1 MIELRKLT
9 KSFGSKYALRGV
21 NLRVMPGESL
31 VIFGPNG
38 AGKSTLIRILSSLS
52 RPTSGT
58 VHIGGLD
65 LATHAD
71 GIRRHLGVVSHA
83 PLLYDSLTA
92 EENLRFFAGLY
103 GMSQPEPRIT
113 MLLAQVGLTT
123 RRGDLV
129 RTFSRGMVQRL
140 AIARALLHDPQVL
153 LLDEPDTGLDPQAAE
168 MLHDL
173 LVQVSRGERTGDAGR
188 GDGERRHDR
197 AEGYTPTRRHAHT
210 LTRAAH
216 ARHGD
221 PQPGARP
228 GHRRSHGDPG
238 ERPAGLRG
246 RCQGDDRRRFPTAVR
261 PVRRRWPMRFWK
273 AVGAIIWKDIRAELR
288 TKDIFSSMFVFAL
301 LSVIIFN
308 FAFELR
314 VPSMKMVVPGIVWVA
329 ITFAGILGLN
339 RAFVIEQD
347 KGSFAG
353 LLLAPVDRSAIY
365 FGKMLGNLL
374 FILVVEVILLP
385 LVLVLF
391 NISLLSW
398 QNLLV
403 IFLGTYG
410 FAAVGTI
417 FSAIAVNTRAREVM
431 LPILLF
437 PVLLP
442 VLVAG
447 VKMTGALL
455 DGETLSSMSN
465 WIRLVA
471 LYDVGFTVLAYLT
484 FGFVVEE

>member
-1 MIELRKLT
+1 
-9 KSFGSKYALRGV
+9 
-21 NLRVMPGESL
+21 
-31 VIFGPNG
+31 
-38 AGKSTLIRILSSLS
+38 
-52 RPTSGT
+52 
-58 VHIGGLD
+58 
-65 LATHAD
+65 
-71 GIRRHLGVVSHA
+71 
-83 PLLYDSLTA
+83 
-92 EENLRFFAGLY
+92 
-103 GMSQPEPRIT
+103 
-113 MLLAQVGLTT
+113 
-123 RRGDLV
+123 
-129 RTFSRGMVQRL
+129 
-140 AIARALLHDPQVL
+140 
-153 LLDEPDTGLDPQAAE
+153 
-168 MLHDL
+168 
-173 LVQVSRGERTGDAGR
+173 
-188 GDGERRHDR
+188 
-197 AEGYTPTRRHAHT
+197 
-210 LTRAAH
+210 
-216 ARHGD
+216 
-221 PQPGARP
+221 
-228 GHRRSHGDPG
+228 
-238 ERPAGLRG
+238 
-246 RCQGDDRRRFPTAVR
+246 
-261 PVRRRWPMRFWK
+261 MRFWT
-273 AVGAIIWKDIRAELR
+273 AVGAIVWKDIRAELR

-374 FILVVEVILLP
+374 FILAVEVILLP

-455 DGETLSSMSN
+455 DGDTLSNMSN
-465 WIRLVA
+465 WVRLVA

>member
-1 MIELRKLT
+1 M
-9 KSFGSKYALRGV
+9 SFW
-21 NLRVMPGESL
+21 
-31 VIFGPNG
+31 
-38 AGKSTLIRILSSLS
+38 
-52 RPTSGT
+52 
-58 VHIGGLD
+58 
-65 LATHAD
+65 
-71 GIRRHLGVVSHA
+71 
-83 PLLYDSLTA
+83 
-92 EENLRFFAGLY
+92 
-103 GMSQPEPRIT
+103 
-113 MLLAQVGLTT
+113 
-123 RRGDLV
+123 
-129 RTFSRGMVQRL
+129 
-140 AIARALLHDPQVL
+140 
-153 LLDEPDTGLDPQAAE
+153 
-168 MLHDL
+168 
-173 LVQVSRGERTGDAGR
+173 
-188 GDGERRHDR
+188 
-197 AEGYTPTRRHAHT
+197 
-210 LTRAAH
+210 RAA
-216 ARHGD
+216 A
-221 PQPGARP
+221 
-228 GHRRSHGDPG
+228 
-238 ERPAGLRG
+238 
-246 RCQGDDRRRFPTAVR
+246 
-261 PVRRRWPMRFWK
+261 
-273 AVGAIIWKDIRAELR
+273 AIVWKDIRAELR

-301 LSVIIFN
+301 LAVIIFN

-314 VPSMKMVVPGIVWVA
+314 VPKMSMVVPGIVWVA

-374 FILVVEVILLP
+374 FILAVEAVLLP

-398 QNLLV
+398 QHLLV